1 MGHWASQF
9 RKGLLEL
16 CILSLL
22 EAESGHGYRIVQ
34 RLAEHPVLEA
44 RESTVYPILSRM
56 RSSGVV
62 SVTKET
68 SSEGPPRNV
77 YRLTRA
83 GTDRLNELVRY
94 WRQLVEA
101 VRLLQ
106 ADGGAGHEPDTGE
119 YSIKGGTNA

>member
-1 MGHWASQF
+1 MSHWASQF

-56 RSSGVV
+56 RSSGIV
-62 SVTKET
+62 SVSKEP
-68 SSEGPPRNV
+68 SREGPPRNV

-83 GTDRLNELVRY
+83 GFERLDELVTY
-94 WRQLVEA
+94 WHGLVDAVCRLRVSTGSEKESSSEA
-101 VRLLQ
+101 STTKGVS
-106 ADGGAGHEPDTGE
+106 HE
-119 YSIKGGTNA
+119 